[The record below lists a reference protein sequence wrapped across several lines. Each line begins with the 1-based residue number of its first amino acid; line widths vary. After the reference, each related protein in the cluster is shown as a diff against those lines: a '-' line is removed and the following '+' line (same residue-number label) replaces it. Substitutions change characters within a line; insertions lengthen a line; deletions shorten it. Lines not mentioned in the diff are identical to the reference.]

1 MRQSE
6 YIMPVFVHNDGTL
19 AVHGGDIRGLVIEAD
34 TFEELRA
41 ELVRLAPGLLR
52 SNHGLSEEEIAHA
65 SLRMVLRPVD
75 ETAQPDPEVHRPPAP
90 RVLWEDSPRIK
101 TMAYG

>member
-19 AVHGGDIRGLVIEAD
+19 AVHGGD
-34 TFEELRA
+34 
-41 ELVRLAPGLLR
+41 
-52 SNHGLSEEEIAHA
+52 
-65 SLRMVLRPVD
+65 
-75 ETAQPDPEVHRPPAP
+75 
-90 RVLWEDSPRIK
+90 WEDSPRIK